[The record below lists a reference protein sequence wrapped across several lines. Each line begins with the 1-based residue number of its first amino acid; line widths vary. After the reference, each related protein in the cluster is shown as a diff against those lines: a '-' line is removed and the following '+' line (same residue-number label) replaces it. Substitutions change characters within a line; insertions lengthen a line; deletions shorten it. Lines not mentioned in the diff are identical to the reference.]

1 MTQQKKS
8 VKPVH
13 YPVVTVLLSK
23 YKDEDT
29 EVIGVYKSYKSA
41 AKGFEGAFGPNCE
54 LMFSPGSLED
64 AAKAIAAGRPYK
76 SPDGKA
82 KYWTERFMVE

>member
-1 MTQQKKS
+1 MAQQKKS
-8 VKPVH
+8 VKPAY
-13 YPVVTVLLSK
+13 YPVVIVLLSK

-29 EVIGVYKSYKSA
+29 EVLGVYKSYKSV

-64 AAKAIAAGRPYK
+64 AAKAIAAGKSYE

-82 KYWTERFMVE
+82 RYWTEKWSVR